1 MDVSRLG
8 NPSHPKHD
16 LRLLPWE
23 SQTSPSPSRI
33 WWREHISCSA
43 NASCWGSPHLH
54 ERDSIMNPYG
64 EGWHLDR
71 ARFDQFM
78 RDWWGKSTMSG
89 VRELWEKTTF
99 QSAEKDA
106 DGRWIVTVRRTESD
120 GDHEVVT
127 VGCDWLIDASGR
139 RACMA
144 RKVKTPQNT
153 INCWPFTP
161 SSNRLPTILTIPIA
175 TTAPLSS
182 PAEMV
187 GGTLR
192 FSLATAAWWPSTR
205 TPTIRS
211 PGSRAGT
218 MNFYRYCTSTPSKS
232 ERSSS
237 SMGMS
242 SPTAK
247 GSRGAR
253 LHTGQAAEILRREEA
268 VGRGWGQCHGVRPAF
283 VTGDD
288 HSAAKRGGAG
298 THALCRD
305 GGVWEFY
312 GECMGKVYRG
322 CSLLLWQGASMARK
336 CLLDGATLGVTAE
349 EMFEVWKRGI
359 SGM

>member
-144 RKVKTPQNT
+144 RKEGQDPAKHDQLLAFYAV
-153 INCWPFTP
+153 FE
-161 SSNRLPTILTIPIA
+161 
-175 TTAPLSS
+175 SS
-182 PAEMV
+182 PNHPNNPDRDNRTIVESCRD
-187 GGTLR
+187 GWWYT
-192 FSLATAAWWPSTR
+192 SLLPGNRRVVASTR

-211 PGSRAGT
+211 PSSRAGT

-253 LHTGQAAEILRREEA
+253 LHTGPGCRNSS
-268 VGRGWGQCHGVRPAF
+268 
-283 VTGDD
+283 T
-288 HSAAKRGGAG
+288 RGGTLQSGAVLGRTLSAG
-298 THALCRD
+298 MEEY
-305 GGVWEFY
+305 GNFMENVWERYIEGAHYYY
-312 GECMGKVYRG
+312 GKERRWPE
-322 CSLLLWQGASMARK
+322 SAFWMARH
-336 CLLDGATLGVTAE
+336 
-349 EMFEVWKRGI
+349 
-359 SGM
+359 